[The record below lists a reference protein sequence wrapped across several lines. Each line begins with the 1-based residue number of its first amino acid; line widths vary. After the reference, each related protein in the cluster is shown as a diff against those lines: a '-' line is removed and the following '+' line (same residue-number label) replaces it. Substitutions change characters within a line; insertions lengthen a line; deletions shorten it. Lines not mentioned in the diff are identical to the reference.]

1 MLSQSKLSLNEIFWH
16 GVIFFAVA
24 FTALEAPFS
33 FTFTTRIQQWQL
45 WSDALIAS
53 IFITDF
59 IYQIRNL
66 IKRKTRTNLNKKD
79 KALLG
84 LNFLVD
90 ILSCIPFDI
99 IVYSF
104 NLHESYQVLSLVR
117 LFRLVRIFK
126 IFSIMGHFSIIP
138 PFVRITSLAVGAVVA
153 LHWIACGWI
162 IIYPTQDADIT
173 TYYIKS
179 LYWATTTLT
188 TIGYG
193 DITPTT
199 NAGRLYTMATMI
211 LGVGV
216 YGFVIGNV
224 ARAMSQADRHKEHS
238 KEKVTDLANFMKHYS
253 IPERLQNAAFSY
265 YNHLITKR
273 LTENDSTI
281 ISDLPQALQQELQ
294 TYMNMKL
301 IGSVPVFK
309 HCSIACLKDVASAL
323 ERKYY
328 SPGQTIIQIGEQGQ
342 EMYIIGHGIVEV
354 ILKDGNI
361 VASLH
366 EGQCFGEAAL
376 LKETTR
382 NASVRAQQYCDLYKL
397 NKEDFLTIVEKH
409 PDLLEN
415 MKKVT
420 SKRSSDRKR

>member
-1 MLSQSKLSLNEIFWH
+1 MLAQTKLTWKELLWH

-24 FTALEAPFS
+24 FTAFEAPFS
-33 FTFTTRIQQWQL
+33 FTFATRIQQWQL
-45 WSDALIAS
+45 WSDSLISLVFISDVLYRLRS
-53 IFITDF
+53 IYKKKSAIPTNKQDKLMWYLFL
-59 IYQIRNL
+59 L
-66 IKRKTRTNLNKKD
+66 I
-79 KALLG
+79 
-84 LNFLVD
+84 D
-90 ILSCIPFDI
+90 IIAAIPFDMI
-99 IVYSF
+99 AYHY
-104 NLHESYQVLSLVR
+104 NLGGHFQVLSLIR
-117 LFRLVRIFK
+117 LFRLVRLFK
-126 IFSIMGHFSIIP
+126 IFSLMGHLTIVPPAIKISSI
-138 PFVRITSLAVGAVVA
+138 AVGALIT

-162 IIYPTQDADIT
+162 LIYPTTNLDIT
-173 TYYIKS
+173 SYYIKS
-179 LYWATTTLT
+179 LYWATATLT

-199 NAGRLYTMATMI
+199 NAGRLYTMIVMI

-216 YGFVIGNV
+216 YGFVIGYV
-224 ARAMSQADRHKEHS
+224 ARTMSQSDRHKEYS
-238 KEKVTDLANFMKHYS
+238 KEKVTDLANFMRYYN
-253 IPERLQNAAFSY
+253 IPERLQSAAFSY

-301 IGSVPVFK
+301 IGTVPVFK

-328 SPGQTIIQIGEQGQ
+328 SPGQTVIQIGEVGQ

-354 ILKDGNI
+354 ILKDGNA

-376 LKETTR
+376 LKETMR

-397 NKEDFLTIVEKH
+397 KKEDFLEIIKKH

-415 MKKVT
+415 MQKIT
-420 SKRSSDRKR
+420 SKRSTDRRK

>member
-33 FTFTTRIQQWQL
+33 FTFGTRIQQWQL

-53 IFITDF
+53 IFISDM
-59 IYQIRNL
+59 IYQIRGLVKNRS
-66 IKRKTRTNLNKKD
+66 KRPISKKE
-79 KALLG
+79 KVFWA
-84 LNFLVD
+84 FSFCID
-90 ILSCIPFDI
+90 IISCIPFDI
-99 IVYSF
+99 VVYSF
-104 NLHESYQVLSLVR
+104 NIHGHFQMLSLVR

-126 IFSIMGHFSIIP
+126 IFSIMGSFAIIP
-138 PFVRITSLAVGAVVA
+138 PFVRITSLALGAVVA

-162 IIYPTQDADIT
+162 LIYPTTDADIT
-173 TYYIKS
+173 NYYIKS

-199 NAGRLYTMATMI
+199 NAGRLYTMITMI

-238 KEKVTDLANFMKHYS
+238 KEKVTDLANFMRYYS
-253 IPERLQNAAFSY
+253 IPERLQTAAFSY

-301 IGSVPVFK
+301 IGTVPVFK

-328 SPGQTIIQIGEQGQ
+328 SPGQTIIQIGEVGQ

-397 NKEDFLTIVEKH
+397 KKEDFLTIIEKH

-415 MKKVT
+415 MRKVT
-420 SKRSSDRKR
+420 SKRSSDRRK